1 MQENTECSKKQWQES
16 EREQKINAKENNA
29 ENILISDATSDIP
42 LNFKKVQH
50 DENEREPANFDDNS
64 DDTRILVSKLLNNK
78 KI

>member
-64 DDTRILVSKLLNNK
+64 GGFQMTHGY
-78 KI
+78 